1 MSRSVPRDGYTV
13 RAVARAASLLDLLR
27 SQNGG
32 ATLDQ
37 LATGSGLAKP
47 TVFRLLRTLEQ
58 ESLVERVAGSD
69 QYRLGLRCLELG
81 QAYLE
86 QADLRKE
93 AAPVLAGLR
102 DRFDETVHLG
112 VLDDDYR
119 VVYLDKLETRRAVGL
134 MMSRLGRTAPAHCTG
149 LGKALLASTPG
160 DPVTH
165 LERRG
170 TLQAFTLSTITE
182 PEALRAE
189 LRRIR
194 ERGFA
199 LDLEEHEPGV
209 RCVATPIHD
218 SNDGVVA
225 ALSIA
230 GPAGRLPEKRL
241 RGELAE
247 AVRAAAEEVSRRLGG
262 G

>member
-1 MSRSVPRDGYTV
+1 MSRPASGDGYTV
-13 RAVARAASLLDLLR
+13 RAVVRAASLLDLLR

-37 LATGSGLAKP
+37 LASGSGLAKP
-47 TVFRLLRTLEQ
+47 TAFRLLRTLEQ
-58 ESLVERVAGSD
+58 ERLVERVVGSE

-86 QADLRKE
+86 QVDLRKE
-93 AAPVLAGLR
+93 AAPVLAALR
-102 DRFDETVHLG
+102 DRFDETVHLA

-119 VVYLDKLETRRAVGL
+119 VVYLEKLETRRAVGI
-134 MMSRLGRTAPAHCTG
+134 MMSRVGRTAPAHCTG
-149 LGKALLASTPG
+149 LGKALLAWSPG
-160 DPVTH
+160 DPVAE
-165 LERRG
+165 LKRRG
-170 TLQAFTLSTITE
+170 ALQVFTANTIAE
-182 PEALRAE
+182 PDALRAE

-194 ERGFA
+194 ERGFS

-209 RCVATPIHD
+209 RCVATPIRVPQE
-218 SNDGVVA
+218 GVVA

-247 AVRAAAEEVSRRLGG
+247 ATMAAAQEVSRRMGG
-262 G
+262 S